1 MPQKNSVTDV
11 SFENSIQIS
20 EVLLAHK
27 YTFYR
32 GETNTIYQYGRNFSG
47 FVCPLSGMAV
57 YKPYESEAF
66 CAQPGTVIY
75 LPQMSKYIVECHEK
89 DFTHYTVNFLIN
101 SAETDQKSKLWELFG
116 NVPLKTSTE
125 NFDEF
130 RNIFCKTVSSF
141 GSNMFGAT
149 LLVKAQIMELIQMFF
164 SEAAK
169 TQAVKGEYEAL
180 SIAKEYMENYF
191 CECLRAAELASL
203 CSMSET
209 NFRRKFKEYFGQP
222 PHDYQIG
229 LKIRRAKELLLERKY
244 MVGQVARLV
253 GFDDVNYFSR
263 LFKKRIGVSPQ
274 VFEKM
279 Y

>member
-1 MPQKNSVTDV
+1 
-11 SFENSIQIS
+11 
-20 EVLLAHK
+20 
-27 YTFYR
+27 
-32 GETNTIYQYGRNFSG
+32 
-47 FVCPLSGMAV
+47 
-57 YKPYESEAF
+57 
-66 CAQPGTVIY
+66 
-75 LPQMSKYIVECHEK
+75 
-89 DFTHYTVNFLIN
+89 
-101 SAETDQKSKLWELFG
+101 
-116 NVPLKTSTE
+116 
-125 NFDEF
+125 
-130 RNIFCKTVSSF
+130 
-141 GSNMFGAT
+141 
-149 LLVKAQIMELIQMFF
+149 
-164 SEAAK
+164 
-169 TQAVKGEYEAL
+169 
-180 SIAKEYMENYF
+180 MENYF